1 MIFGERMAKQKPK
14 GKGKKT
20 GVAQAARRR
29 IYVHMLSLLLIFGA
43 VTAGVFFLINGRYT
57 RAQSAEPTMNK
68 ESAATPKAKP
78 GFDRL
83 VGRWQRPDGG
93 YVIDIREVAADG
105 KILAAYFNPR
115 PINVSQA
122 DAALDGTTLKVFI
135 ELRDV
140 NYPGATYRLTY
151 DPESDQLQGVYFQ
164 PALQQSF
171 QVFFVRLK

>member
-1 MIFGERMAKQKPK
+1 M
-14 GKGKKT
+14 GKGNFRGKQRKMSIT
-20 GVAQAARRR
+20 RAASQRRS
-29 IYVHMLSLLLIFGA
+29 VHMIALLLIFGA
-43 VTAGVFFLINGRYT
+43 IAAGVFFLINGRYT
-57 RAQSAEPTMNK
+57 SAQSAEPAKNK
-68 ESAATPKAKP
+68 ESAAAPKAKP

-105 KILAAYFNPR
+105 KMSAAYYNPR

-122 DAALDGTTLKVFI
+122 EAALDGTTLKVFI
-135 ELRDV
+135 ELRDM

-151 DPESDQLQGVYFQ
+151 DPGSDQLRGVYYQ

-171 QVFFVRLK
+171 QVFFVRMK